1 MTRRYILHAPPVSH
15 MNGKLA
21 PATTIVHNQPDSSE
35 SEVAFYY
42 GYRYRH
48 DETSR
53 YAIREK
59 ARDLSVHPYR
69 PDEQANKS
77 QFAECVATAK
87 TLLEDAATHAKVLHS
102 FRLQTRYYRIWQYT
116 IATLLA
122 NDGSIPPDWQ

>member
-21 PATTIVHNQPDSSE
+21 PSSVVVHNQPDTSE

-42 GYRYRH
+42 GYRLPNEER
-48 DETSR
+48 SR

-69 PDEQANKS
+69 EDEQANKS
-77 QFAECVATAK
+77 LFAECVATAL
-87 TLLEDAATHAKVLHS
+87 TLLDDEESHAKVLHT